1 MTSQKIFPAVV
12 FAILF
17 WAAGARAGITGS
29 ISGIVKDPSGAV
41 VAGADVVAFNVLTNV
56 RTESKTDSQGFY
68 NFPAL
73 PVGMYNIEIVVRGF
87 KDYLRSG
94 LVIDANSALQVD
106 VNLELGQETE
116 KVTVESDV
124 VHVEAESTQGGEVIT
139 GERMTTVP
147 LNGRAYTD
155 LLSLQPGVIPSSF
168 AKPVQKQFGGLT
180 DRSVSGDLNPGNQSV
195 NGQRQSANGFM
206 VNGSNVEEGKN
217 NGAGI
222 VPNLDSIA
230 EFRIL
235 TNNFDAEYGNFSGGQ
250 INVVTKSGTNTIHGT
265 VFEFLRNTALD
276 ARYIFLP
283 PDQIDNFKQNQF
295 GATVG
300 GPVKRDKAFFFVD
313 YQGTRTIRGQILN
326 NNVPGLPE
334 RPDTPGNLGISD
346 FSAIKASIDAAAT
359 ASLAAI
365 AMNMPPGPGV
375 VKGSN
380 WASTLSTRLGYSV
393 TENEPYY
400 QNGCA
405 LNTQCVFPNAMIP
418 NGAMANSAF
427 SPAALKLLQFIPKPN
442 GLDQNGNPNFVSGTE
457 NERTRDDK
465 GAIRLDANTRF
476 GSLFA
481 YYLMDDYLRND
492 PYPNA
497 TLLGG
502 AVSAP
507 GFNSVT
513 PGRSQLVNLGD
524 TKTLGPTAVNEL
536 RISFLRIAGSYFKP
550 HGGLGNTLG
559 SLGFTIAS
567 TTPTFNGGIAPIDP
581 ALEGV
586 PQISLTQEGVGLS
599 IGVPQD
605 TQNAYNNTYQV
616 LDNFSKII
624 GTHTLKFG
632 GQFHYDQINER
643 NFFGENGAFTFGGAE
658 SGSDFIDFLLGAPDN
673 FIQASKQLLDSRSKY
688 AGLFI
693 QDSWRAR
700 PSLTLNLGLRWEFS
714 QPWYDT
720 QGKIETVLPQ
730 NVVAGKASS
739 LYPGAPLGLVV
750 PGDPGVPS
758 TLAPTYYRAFGPRIG
773 LAYSPGAREGLLG
786 KLTGGPGK
794 MSIRMGFGIY
804 YSSVEDLSQFLG
816 VGDAPF
822 GIFWFGSSPLL
833 DEPFRDRLGG
843 LLQGQPFPFTPP
855 PLNVSASNPD
865 ASFNWGQVGSISSNF
880 YYHPQNRLPY
890 SEHYHLSVQRQFG
903 ANTVFSVSYVGN
915 QGHRNVTS
923 EEANP
928 GNPALCVF
936 LSNPANLD
944 TGSPTCGPNNETP
957 SSPFVLPPGASF
969 PVGATPIVETTTSCL
984 SDATKTCNAI
994 NSTRTIFGGV
1004 PTGTACAGNPNPCAS
1019 FGTNPYV
1026 ITAANSAY
1034 NSLQT
1039 TLRHSGKNIDF
1050 LLGYTFSKCMD
1061 NGSSL
1066 QDATNVFDP
1075 KLSRALCAFD
1085 VTHNFVTS
1093 YSAHL
1098 PFDKLFHAEHGWANR
1113 IAGGW
1118 QISGITTFAS
1128 GIPVTIL
1135 PSSNFGADQSLIGT
1149 VGFSWNV
1156 DAPNL
1161 LPGKILNNTN
1171 PRSGQPYFNTS
1182 LFLQEGCST
1191 PACPADGTQQIGVI
1205 GNANRRF
1212 FHGPGINNWDM
1223 ALLKN
1228 ISITES
1234 KVLELRFEAFNV
1246 FNHAQFQN
1254 PGGDLATTSFGI
1266 VTAANDPRLMQV
1278 AMKLLF

>member
-1 MTSQKIFPAVV
+1 MVGGLLSPGVKEMASRRLFPS
-12 FAILF
+12 ILSF
-17 WAAGARAGITGS
+17 FLFYSISARAGVTGS
-29 ISGIVKDPSGAV
+29 ISGIVTDPTGAV
-41 VAGADVVAFNVLTNV
+41 VAGANVVALDVLTNV
-56 RTESKTDSQGFY
+56 RSESKTDSQGFY

-73 PVGMYNIEIVVRGF
+73 PIGTYSVEVAVNGF
-87 KDYLRSG
+87 KTYRQSG
-94 LVIDANSALQVD
+94 LVIDANSALRVD
-106 VNLELGQETE
+106 VNLAIGQTTE
-116 KVTVESDV
+116 AVTVVSEAT
-124 VHVEAESTQGGEVIT
+124 HVETESTQLGEVISA
-139 GERMTTVP
+139 ERMTTVP

-168 AKPVQKQFGGLT
+168 AKPIQKEFGGLT
-180 DRSVSGDLNPGNQSV
+180 DRNVSGDLNPGNQSI

-276 ARYIFLP
+276 ARNPFDP
-283 PDQIDNFKQNQF
+283 VDQIDNFKQNQF

-300 GPVKRDKAFFFVD
+300 GPVKRDKVFFFAD
-313 YQGTRTIRGQILN
+313 YQGTRTIRGQVLN
-326 NNVPGLPE
+326 NNVPGLPD
-334 RPDTPGNLGISD
+334 RPDTPGNGGAANVSD
-346 FSAIKASIDAAAT
+346 LTSSNTVTGANW
-359 ASLAAI
+359 AAI
-365 AMNMPPGPGV
+365 LNQRLNRTDIVGGTSSSPGTPYFGCTAAPG
-375 VKGSN
+375 
-380 WASTLSTRLGYSV
+380 
-393 TENEPYY
+393 
-400 QNGCA
+400 
-405 LNTQCVFPNAMIP
+405 CVFPNSIIP
-418 NGAMANSAF
+418 ARAID
-427 SPAALKLLQFIPKPN
+427 PVALKLLPFIPKPN
-442 GLDQNGNPNFVSGTE
+442 GTDGKGNPNFSSATE

-465 GAIRLDANTRF
+465 GGIRIDGETRF
-476 GSLFA
+476 GTLSA

-502 AVSAP
+502 AVSAL

-513 PGRSQLVNLGD
+513 PGRSQLITLGD
-524 TKTLGPTAVNEL
+524 TKTFGPTMVNEFHVSYL
-536 RISFLRIAGSYFKP
+536 RVAGSYFKP
-550 HGGLGNTLG
+550 QGGLGTTLS
-559 SLGFTIAS
+559 SLNFTPAS
-567 TTPTFNGGIAPIDP
+567 GTGTSFNGGIAPIDP
-581 ALEGV
+581 TLEGV
-586 PQISLTQEGVGLS
+586 PQLSLTQQGAGGLS

-616 LDNFSKII
+616 LDNFSKVI

-658 SGSDFIDFLLGAPDN
+658 SGSDFVDFLLGAPDN
-673 FIQASKQLLDSRSKY
+673 FIQASKQVLDSRSKY
-688 AGLFI
+688 AGFFA

-700 PSLTLNLGLRWEFS
+700 PNLTLNLGLRWEFS

-758 TLAPTYYRAFGPRIG
+758 TLAPTQYDAFGPRVG
-773 LAYSPGAREGLLG
+773 LAYSPSAQSGLLG
-786 KLTGGPGK
+786 KLLGGPGK
-794 MSIRMGFGIY
+794 MSIRMGFGLY
-804 YSSVEDLSQFLG
+804 YSSIEDLSQFLG

-833 DEPFRDRLGG
+833 DAPFVDRLGG
-843 LLQGQPFPFTPP
+843 GLQGQPFPFSPP
-855 PLNVSASNPD
+855 PPNVSASNPD
-865 ASFNWGQVGSISSNF
+865 TAFNWAQVGQISSNF
-880 YYHPQNRLPY
+880 YYNPRNRMPY
-890 SEHYHLSVQRQFG
+890 SEHYHLSVQRQLG
-903 ANTVFSVSYVGN
+903 TNTVLSLGYVGN

-928 GNPALCVF
+928 GNPSLCVF
-936 LSNPANLD
+936 LSKASNLD
-944 TGSPTCGPNNETP
+944 AGSPTCGPNNETP
-957 SSPFVLPPGASF
+957 SSPFVLPLGAPF
-969 PVGATPIVETTTSCL
+969 PAGATPIVETTVPCL
-984 SDATKTCNAI
+984 AESGTCNAI
-994 NSTRTIFGGV
+994 TSTRTVFGGV
-1004 PTGTACAGNPNPCAS
+1004 STGTGGAS

-1026 ITAANSAY
+1026 ITVANSAY
-1034 NSLQT
+1034 NSLQA
-1039 TLRHSGKNIDF
+1039 TLKHTGRRVDF
-1050 LLGYTFSKCMD
+1050 LLGYTFSKCLD

-1075 KLSRALCAFD
+1075 KLTRSLSAFD
-1085 VTHNFVTS
+1085 VRHNFVAS
-1093 YSAHL
+1093 YSVRL
-1098 PFDKLFHAEHGWANR
+1098 PFEALFHADHGWTR
-1113 IAGGW
+1113 TISEGW
-1118 QISGITTFAS
+1118 EISGITTFAT

-1135 PSSNFGADQSLIGT
+1135 PSPNFGADQSLIGS
-1149 VGFSWNV
+1149 VGFGWNV
-1156 DAPNL
+1156 DAPNI

-1171 PRSGQPYFNTS
+1171 PRSGQPYFNPA
-1182 LFLQEGCST
+1182 LFVPEGCVDASCT
-1191 PACPADGTQQIGVI
+1191 GGAAIGSVGT
-1205 GNANRRF
+1205 ASRRF

-1228 ISITES
+1228 ISFTEA
-1234 KVLELRFEAFNV
+1234 KQLELRFEAFNV

-1254 PGGDLATTSFGI
+1254 PGGTLGTSSFGL

-1278 AMKLLF
+1278 AMKFRF